1 MMKKILE
8 SSTLVFLALFPIFS
22 LTFFHSQLITLLEI
36 VMVSIILVTT
46 IIVHK
51 DSRKN
56 LKYLFL
62 YYLLV
67 LLYLFVSYR
76 HSFSFNSL
84 VPGNFHYSIF
94 KETLTIL
101 KLVTP
106 INLLYSLKYQNI
118 SYKKYITL
126 IKFWALF
133 ISLSIIISNVF
144 KFSLST
150 YSDNVITKNI
160 FEWNINNYYQ
170 ETASR
175 FYFMYANQIALW
187 LLILEIILLY
197 DFLTRKKDYLSITC
211 IFLSMLMLGTRIS
224 SLGSILAL
232 VVLLAIYFLF
242 VILKKC
248 KFQKSIFF
256 LGVLFIV
263 WLILI
268 PISPYKNRD
277 LELNQSNLST
287 YQDIDTLTQ
296 KKAYVYDNYNPSY
309 LPKVFFESY
318 YPISYDED
326 FWYQFVKSIPTS
338 EMNYRLIET
347 SIIKRVV
354 EINNNKY
361 DILWG
366 ISNTRIQNI
375 FNIERD
381 FVLHYYA
388 FGIIGSIIL
397 LFIFIY
403 LLCYMTYMFF
413 KYQTFFLFTLSLV
426 LCLFI
431 MSAYL
436 TGNILNSLNI
446 MLPFT
451 FIISGNF
458 TKKNI

>member
-1 MMKKILE
+1 
-8 SSTLVFLALFPIFS
+8 
-22 LTFFHSQLITLLEI
+22 
-36 VMVSIILVTT
+36 
-46 IIVHK
+46 
-51 DSRKN
+51 
-56 LKYLFL
+56 
-62 YYLLV
+62 
-67 LLYLFVSYR
+67 
-76 HSFSFNSL
+76 
-84 VPGNFHYSIF
+84 
-94 KETLTIL
+94 
-101 KLVTP
+101 
-106 INLLYSLKYQNI
+106 
-118 SYKKYITL
+118 
-126 IKFWALF
+126 
-133 ISLSIIISNVF
+133 
-144 KFSLST
+144 
-150 YSDNVITKNI
+150 
-160 FEWNINNYYQ
+160 
-170 ETASR
+170 
-175 FYFMYANQIALW
+175 
-187 LLILEIILLY
+187 
-197 DFLTRKKDYLSITC
+197 
-211 IFLSMLMLGTRIS
+211 MLMLGTRIS

-256 LGVLFIV
+256 LGLLFIL

-277 LELNQSNLST
+277 LELNQSNLGT
-287 YQDIDTLTQ
+287 YQDIDTLTE

-326 FWYQFVKSIPTS
+326 FWYQFVRNVPTN

-397 LFIFIY
+397 LVIY
-403 LLCYMTYMFF
+403 LILLIYAFNNFIKIQNYYAFIMLSCVVL
-413 KYQTFFLFTLSLV
+413 FLF
-426 LCLFI
+426 
-431 MSAYL
+431 SAFL
-436 TGNILNSLNI
+436 TGNIINSINEV
-446 MLPFT
+446 LPFIFVVSG
-451 FIISGNF
+451 FIYKDNKEIN
-458 TKKNI
+458 

>member
-1 MMKKILE
+1 MKKILE

-36 VMVSIILVTT
+36 VMVSIILVMT

-76 HSFSFNSL
+76 HSFSFKSL

-170 ETASR
+170 
-175 FYFMYANQIALW
+175 
-187 LLILEIILLY
+187 
-197 DFLTRKKDYLSITC
+197 
-211 IFLSMLMLGTRIS
+211 
-224 SLGSILAL
+224 
-232 VVLLAIYFLF
+232 
-242 VILKKC
+242 
-248 KFQKSIFF
+248 
-256 LGVLFIV
+256 
-263 WLILI
+263 
-268 PISPYKNRD
+268 
-277 LELNQSNLST
+277 
-287 YQDIDTLTQ
+287 
-296 KKAYVYDNYNPSY
+296 
-309 LPKVFFESY
+309 
-318 YPISYDED
+318 
-326 FWYQFVKSIPTS
+326 
-338 EMNYRLIET
+338 
-347 SIIKRVV
+347 
-354 EINNNKY
+354 
-361 DILWG
+361 
-366 ISNTRIQNI
+366 
-375 FNIERD
+375 
-381 FVLHYYA
+381 
-388 FGIIGSIIL
+388 
-397 LFIFIY
+397 
-403 LLCYMTYMFF
+403 
-413 KYQTFFLFTLSLV
+413 
-426 LCLFI
+426 
-431 MSAYL
+431 
-436 TGNILNSLNI
+436 
-446 MLPFT
+446 
-451 FIISGNF
+451 
-458 TKKNI
+458 